1 MVFAGKGR
9 WALVVMLLSCLS
21 AGLQA
26 ATLKI
31 ATLSPPG
38 SAWMVAMEA
47 AGERIAAETEGR
59 VALRFYP
66 GGVMGDD
73 TAVLRKIRF
82 GQLQG
87 AALTTGALQNDFTD
101 VQLYNLPMLF
111 NDFDEVDALRAQF
124 DPELLAG
131 LEEAGWVAFGFAEAG
146 FAYAMSKA
154 EVTTLPEARA
164 LKVWSPSDDEGAEA
178 ALRGFGLT
186 PVPLGIADVLPGL
199 QTQLIDA
206 IAAPPV
212 GAVALQWFTQLRAVL
227 DLPFMYVYG
236 TLALQRKA
244 FERLSVDDQAV
255 LRRVLSDTF
264 AAIGARNRADH
275 EQAMVALKDQGLRF
289 LAPSPEARAEWAA
302 AAIAARQ
309 EMIDSGAISAERYA
323 ALQAAL
329 RGYRAP

>member
-1 MVFAGKGR
+1 MIFAGKGR
-9 WALVVMLLSCLS
+9 WTLIAMLLCLS

-38 SAWMVAMEA
+38 SAWMQAMEA
-47 AGERIAAETEGR
+47 AGVRIAAETEGR
-59 VALRFYP
+59 VTLRFYP

-124 DPELLAG
+124 DPALLAG

-164 LKVWSPSDDEGAEA
+164 LKVWVPSDDKGSEA
-178 ALRGFGLT
+178 SLRGFGLAA
-186 PVPLGIADVLPGL
+186 VPLGIADVLPGL

-212 GAVALQWFTQLRAVL
+212 AAVALQWFTQLQAVL

-244 FERLSVDDQAV
+244 FERLSAEDQAV
-255 LRRVLSDTF
+255 LRTVLSETF

-275 EQAMVALKDQGLRF
+275 EQAMAALKAQGLRF
-289 LAPSPEARAEWAA
+289 LAPSPEARAEWVAA
-302 AAIAARQ
+302 AATARQ
-309 EMIDSGAISAERYA
+309 EMIDSGAVSAERYA

-329 RGYRAP
+329 RAYRTP

>member
-1 MVFAGKGR
+1 MVLAGKGR
-9 WALVVMLLSCLS
+9 WALVAMLLCLS
-21 AGLQA
+21 SGLQA

-47 AGERIAAETEGR
+47 AAERIAAETEGR

-111 NDFDEVDALRAQF
+111 NDFEEVDAMRGQF
-124 DPELLAG
+124 DAALLAG
-131 LEEAGWVAFGFAEAG
+131 LEEAGWVSFGFAEAG
-146 FAYAMSKA
+146 FAYAMSKV
-154 EVTTLPEARA
+154 EVATLAEARR
-164 LKVWSPSDDEGAEA
+164 LKVWVPTGDKGSEA
-178 ALRGFGLT
+178 SLRGFGLSA
-186 PVPLGIADVLPGL
+186 VPLGIADVLPGL

-212 GAVALQWFTQLRAVL
+212 GAVALQWFTQLQAVL

-244 FERLSVDDQAV
+244 FERLSSEDQAV
-255 LRRVLSDTF
+255 LRRVLTETF
-264 AAIGARNRADH
+264 VAIGAQNRADH
-275 EQAMVALKDQGLRF
+275 EQAMAALKAQGLRF
-289 LAPSPEARAEWAA
+289 LTPSREARAEWVAA
-302 AAIAARQ
+302 AAAARQ
-309 EMIDSGAISAERYA
+309 EMINSGAVSAERYA

-329 RGYRAP
+329 RAYRAP

>member
-9 WALVVMLLSCLS
+9 WTLIAMLLCLS

-38 SAWMVAMEA
+38 SAWMQAMEA
-47 AGERIAAETEGR
+47 AGVRIAAETEGR
-59 VALRFYP
+59 VTLRFYP

-124 DPELLAG
+124 DPALLAG

-212 GAVALQWFTQLRAVL
+212 GAERRLQRRVALRAHGAAVDHLLPRRSRRRYPLGPGFRGRRKEAQALGLQGGHGLLVIGAILRAN
-227 DLPFMYVYG
+227 G
-236 TLALQRKA
+236 S
-244 FERLSVDDQAV
+244 E
-255 LRRVLSDTF
+255 
-264 AAIGARNRADH
+264 
-275 EQAMVALKDQGLRF
+275 GLR
-289 LAPSPEARAEWAA
+289 
-302 AAIAARQ
+302 
-309 EMIDSGAISAERYA
+309 
-323 ALQAAL
+323 
-329 RGYRAP
+329 

>member
-1 MVFAGKGR
+1 MIFAGKGR
-9 WALVVMLLSCLS
+9 WTLIAMLLCLS

-38 SAWMVAMEA
+38 SAWMQAMEA
-47 AGERIAAETEGR
+47 AGVRIAAETEGR
-59 VALRFYP
+59 VTLRFYP

-124 DPELLAG
+124 DPALLAG

-164 LKVWSPSDDEGAEA
+164 LKVWVPSDDKGSEA
-178 ALRGFGLT
+178 SLRGFGLSA
-186 PVPLGIADVLPGL
+186 VPLSIADVLPGL

-212 GAVALQWFTQLRAVL
+212 AAVALQWFTQLQAVL

-244 FERLSVDDQAV
+244 FERLSAEDQAV
-255 LRRVLSDTF
+255 LRTVLSETF

-275 EQAMVALKDQGLRF
+275 EQAMAALKAQGLRF
-289 LAPSPEARAEWAA
+289 LAPSPEARAEWVAA
-302 AAIAARQ
+302 AATARQ
-309 EMIDSGAISAERYA
+309 EMIDSGAVSAERYA

-329 RGYRAP
+329 RAYRTP

>member
-9 WALVVMLLSCLS
+9 WALMAMLLCLS

-111 NDFDEVDALRAQF
+111 RDFEEVDALRAQF
-124 DPELLAG
+124 DPQLLAG

-146 FAYAMSKA
+146 FAHAMSKV
-154 EVTTLPEARA
+154 EVTTLSEARA
-164 LKVWSPSDDEGAEA
+164 LKVWFPSGDAGAEA

-212 GAVALQWFTQLRAVL
+212 AAVALQWFTQLRAVL

-244 FERLSVDDQAV
+244 FERLSVEDQAV
-255 LRRVLSDTF
+255 LRRVLTETF
-264 AAIGARNRADH
+264 SAIGARNRADH
-275 EQAMVALKDQGLRF
+275 KQAMAALEAQGLRF
-289 LAPSPEARAEWAA
+289 LSPSPEARNAWVTAA
-302 AAIAARQ
+302 AAARQ
-309 EMIDSGAISAERYA
+309 AMIDSGAVSPERYA

-329 RGYRAP
+329 RAYRAP